1 MKKSIDDYRHFV
13 CIVAGNNPEE
23 LIKPYSK
30 HNKVPYYVKYKYED
44 REKLL
49 KNDIRLTEALVKQY
63 PDDGDYLDRLE
74 ELKGLT
80 PEEYF
85 ENLSEHQTVDKVT
98 KDILT
103 DENTNGKWSYYRL
116 GGDYSIDFI
125 LKDGNTSKQ
134 SKKQDIDWEKTLDG
148 NSLLYEITYDLVM
161 NGRKPEN
168 EYEENIYN
176 NMKDKTEYFKKFGD
190 RETYVT
196 SCSAFWAYAFVS
208 EMTGWM
214 ELEDDKNQYV
224 WMKKY
229 YDVFLKNLPD
239 DILLTIYECGK

>member
-1 MKKSIDDYRHFV
+1 MKRTIDDYRHFV
-13 CIVAGNNPEE
+13 CIVAGDNPEE
-23 LIKPYSK
+23 LIKPYCKS
-30 HNKVPYYVKYKYED
+30 NKVPYYVKYKYED
-44 REKLL
+44 RKKLL
-49 KNDIRLTEALVKQY
+49 DNDIRLNEALVKQY
-63 PDDGDYLDRLE
+63 PDDEDYLDRLE
-74 ELKGLT
+74 ELKDLS

-85 ENLSEHQTVDKVT
+85 ENLSEHQTVDKVA

-103 DENTNGKWSYYRL
+103 DENPDGKWSYYCL
-116 GGDYSIDFI
+116 GGEYSIDFI

-134 SKKQDIDWEKTLDG
+134 AKKQDIDWNKTLDG

-190 RETYVT
+190 KDTYVT

-214 ELEDDKNQYV
+214 ELEDNKSQYV
-224 WMKKY
+224 WMKNY

-239 DILLTIYECGK
+239 DTLLTIYECGK